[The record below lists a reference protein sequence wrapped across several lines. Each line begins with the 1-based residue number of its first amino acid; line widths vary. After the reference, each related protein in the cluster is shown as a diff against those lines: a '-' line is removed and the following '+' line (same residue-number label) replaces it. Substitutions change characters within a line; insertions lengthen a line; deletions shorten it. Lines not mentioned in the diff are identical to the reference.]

1 MTRKNLQN
9 KKTKKYNYLKYHR
22 DKPKKESSSVNTEKQ
37 GKMLTYAN
45 VVKEKQAN
53 SIRKSLSKQSIDQ
66 PYQAHTLVDKIAN
79 GFQNKTKT
87 NKQKNLSQVNSSTSI
102 ATDADHEQNTAEK
115 QQLKQRIELLEKEI
129 TNLKDKTQNIKARQ
143 FIPPT
148 PPSNNPQINPTL
160 NLQSNSK
167 NGARVPQ
174 QAKGPQIPDVLTF
187 IQKTM
192 ETLREYKKYFKAQQ
206 CLEVTRIA
214 M

>member
-1 MTRKNLQN
+1 M
-9 KKTKKYNYLKYHR
+9 
-22 DKPKKESSSVNTEKQ
+22 
-37 GKMLTYAN
+37 
-45 VVKEKQAN
+45 
-53 SIRKSLSKQSIDQ
+53 I
-66 PYQAHTLVDKIAN
+66 YQTHTLADKIV

-87 NKQKNLSQVNSSTSI
+87 NKQKYISQVNSSTSI

-129 TNLKDKTQNIKARQ
+129 TNLKDKTQNIKARR

-174 QAKGPQIPDVLTF
+174 QAKGPQITDVLIF

-192 ETLREYKKYFKAQQ
+192 ETLREYEKHFKAQQ